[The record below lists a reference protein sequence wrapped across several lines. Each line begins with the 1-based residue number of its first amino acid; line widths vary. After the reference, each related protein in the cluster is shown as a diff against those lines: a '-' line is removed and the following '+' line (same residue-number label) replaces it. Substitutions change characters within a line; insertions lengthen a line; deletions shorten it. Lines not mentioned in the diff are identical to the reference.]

1 VWTKEIDRKLL
12 VLRVL
17 RELYQNNRTSE
28 IRRATLKELCDDR
41 LDQETRHRHETFGGG
56 SFEWCL
62 NKLEEQRLFT
72 RVHKS
77 RKETI
82 IIPNENRI
90 NYILQREELE
100 ASFDKV
106 DKKLIETNVE
116 DSILEEIIEEVYSNI
131 LDRVVEVKYNSKPPE
146 SYYKIRN
153 YLAKIVANGL
163 SRAFDLNVSYDPS
176 STSNMQPNKE
186 FIKAVAAP
194 VMKLVE
200 HNPESPF
207 NITINYKGLSM
218 PSMEVLSRYEP
229 AFFQLTNECFTGW
242 VKAAYNF
249 TISEE
254 DKRKLIDGRVQLL
267 SKPALEYYGIFRNS
281 IYQYLILLQSMGS
294 LIY

>member
-1 VWTKEIDRKLL
+1 MNGLRK
-12 VLRVL
+12 
-17 RELYQNNRTSE
+17 LYQNNRTSE
-28 IRRATLKELCDDR
+28 IRRATLKELSDDR

-62 NKLEEQRLFT
+62 DKLKEQGLLK
-72 RVHKS
+72 RVRKS
-77 RKETI
+77 SKKTI

-90 NYILQREELE
+90 DYILQGEELE
-100 ASFDKV
+100 ASFDKA

-116 DSILEEIIEEVYSNI
+116 DSFLEEIIEEVYGKI
-131 LDRVVEVKYNSKPPE
+131 LDKVVEVKYDSKPPE
-146 SYYKIRN
+146 SYHKIR
-153 YLAKIVANGL
+153 YFLSKIIANGL

-186 FIKAVAAP
+186 FIKAVVAP
-194 VMKLVE
+194 VMELVG
-200 HNPESPF
+200 HNPQSPF

-218 PSMEVLSRYEP
+218 PSMEVLPRYEP
-229 AFFQLTNECFTGW
+229 AFFQLTSECFIGW

-249 TISEE
+249 IISEE
-254 DKRKLIDGRVQLL
+254 DKRKLIDGKVQLL

-281 IYQYLILLQSMGS
+281 IYQYVNLLQSIGP